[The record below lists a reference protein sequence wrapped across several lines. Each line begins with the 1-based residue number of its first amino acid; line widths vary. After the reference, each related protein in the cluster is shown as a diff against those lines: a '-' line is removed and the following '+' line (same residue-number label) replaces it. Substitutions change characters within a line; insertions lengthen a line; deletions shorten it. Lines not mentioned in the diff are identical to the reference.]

1 MSVGSLV
8 VREMFPIRHSHYF
21 TIKVDMIPDIEV
33 HNVLQETRT
42 FGGLESG
49 MLRTRETGFNENP
62 QETNEKLDEHVRT
75 SQL

>member
-33 HNVLQETRT
+33 HNVLQET
-42 FGGLESG
+42 L
-49 MLRTRETGFNENP
+49 TGFNENP